1 MASCRLNYRLNLS
14 VTAQFSPGARFII
27 FVSVEEKSNQAVV
40 WRTCTVVACAAE
52 PSGESSRTQS
62 TMLFLSGVFY
72 SRSQCP
78 TDMLSDLNDC
88 QTQLSTKELQLFWT
102 AETHSRFGDDV
113 CEDYGGQKHSTNS
126 LETVRTGCSFNRLFM
141 TTASY
146 AFGNL
151 SRVHTMVTKS
161 LSKPAKICRNSLSR
175 LITQDQNGP
184 RHPTYPKSSFSST
197 FFYYYCLHFC
207 E

>member
-1 MASCRLNYRLNLS
+1 MKNMYGSRLRCRALWRIVAHSINDAFSFGRLL
-14 VTAQFSPGARFII
+14 
-27 FVSVEEKSNQAVV
+27 
-40 WRTCTVVACAAE
+40 
-52 PSGESSRTQS
+52 QS
-62 TMLFLSGVFY
+62 LAM
-72 SRSQCP
+72 
-78 TDMLSDLNDC
+78 SDLNDC